1 METYRSGL
9 EELPPFAGGDNAGF
23 CMNQIKVHAMNVAAH
38 LGSPRSV
45 SRAEPPRGSSL
56 CPSHT
61 ACPAVRLVSLCTR
74 SPADAHGHRPGG
86 VPHAHGLC
94 LHSPDFKDGL
104 AVLHSQGQTLS
115 SLARYFVFPQSADRV
130 VPTLASSCKETQ
142 RPQRGAPWCLLGGVA
157 FLLGA
162 TAAVLG
168 TPPSG
173 KDPKPGDSQ
182 SGLPSR
188 GHAETQLPGL
198 SRGFFKRPLG
208 MITHSHQQTGEVAA
222 LLQMAEVCVP
232 TTRGSCKPGALSPLV
247 R

>member
-142 RPQRGAPWCLLGGVA
+142 
-157 FLLGA
+157 
-162 TAAVLG
+162 
-168 TPPSG
+168 PPSS
-173 KDPKPGDSQ
+173 PA
-182 SGLPSR
+182 R
-188 GHAETQLPGL
+188 
-198 SRGFFKRPLG
+198 
-208 MITHSHQQTGEVAA
+208 
-222 LLQMAEVCVP
+222 
-232 TTRGSCKPGALSPLV
+232 SPLV
-247 R
+247 PLGRRGLSPGSHSSCARHPPLREGPEAWGQPVGTPLQGTCRNSATWAFPGVL